1 MSAVHLSH
9 VSFSYSSAVPVITD
23 ATFDLGPGWAGLVGA
38 NGAGKSTL
46 LSLITGEH
54 PPDTG
59 RVTIEPASLP
69 PVLCEQ
75 RVDTLTTEIQG
86 FGWDWEGDAV
96 RMRARLNLDPQ
107 DLERWITLSPGERK
121 RWQIGAALVAR
132 PDVLLLDEPTNH
144 LDAVVRD
151 LLVSALGDFRGC
163 GVVVSHDRD
172 LLNELTSKTIRL
184 QPGRVQLWNGSYD
197 AARDAWVAEAAE
209 QAEALTRMKADRKKL
224 ARRLDEQHRKTA
236 QQDAKRMRERRA
248 AGKHDLDTR
257 GSAASYKHE
266 RGQKTG
272 AQTVSTMTNSLQKL
286 DDNLEGASVNKDL
299 GGKVTFNFEP
309 SNKEFLI
316 RYSGPV
322 MAGDRELFDVNV
334 AVRRTDRIR
343 IAGRNGAGKTS
354 LLRHLVNEAGIPTD
368 RILYLA
374 QETTAAEATG
384 WLEEVNALP
393 PDDKGRVMTLV
404 ARLGADP
411 GALLQSHQP
420 SPGEARKIALA
431 LGLGT
436 PKWLLV
442 LDEPTNHLDLP
453 SIERLESALVT
464 YQGALL
470 LITHDDSLADRTT
483 DTTWTVTD
491 AGLAI

>member
-1 MSAVHLSH
+1 MSAIHLSH

-38 NGAGKSTL
+38 NGVGKSTL

-54 PPDTG
+54 PPDDGT
-59 RVTIEPASLP
+59 VSVEPVGLP
-69 PVLCEQ
+69 PVLCAQ
-75 RVDTLTTEIQG
+75 RVDTLTVDIRN
-86 FGWDWEGDAV
+86 FGWDWDGDAV
-96 RMRARLNLDPQ
+96 RMRAKLDLVPDQ
-107 DLERWITLSPGERK
+107 LERWPTLSPGERK

-144 LDAVVRD
+144 LDAAAHD
-151 LLVSALGDFRGC
+151 LLLSALGDFRGC

-172 LLNELTSKTIRL
+172 LLNNLTTKTVRVL
-184 QPGRVQLWNGSYD
+184 PGRVRMWNGSYD
-197 AARDAWVAEAAE
+197 AARDAWIAETAE
-209 QAEALTRMKADRKKL
+209 QVETLQRMKADRKKL

-236 QQDAKRMRERRA
+236 HQDAKRMRERRA

-272 AQTVSTMTNSLQKL
+272 AQTVSTMSNSLQKL
-286 DDNLEGASVNKDL
+286 DGDLEGASLAKDL
-299 GGKVTFNFEP
+299 GGGITFDFEP
-309 SNKEFLI
+309 SNKEFLT
-316 RYSGPV
+316 RYDGPV
-322 MAGDRELFDVNV
+322 LAGTEELFKVDV
-334 AVRRTDRIR
+334 AMRRTDRIR

-354 LLRHLVNEAGIPTD
+354 LLRLLVDEAAIPPD
-368 RILYLA
+368 KILYLT
-374 QETTAAEATG
+374 QETTAAGATA
-384 WLEEVNALP
+384 WLDEVNSLP
-393 PDDKGRVMTLV
+393 SSDRGRVMTLV

-436 PKWLLV
+436 AKWLLV

-453 SIERLESALVT
+453 SIERLESALVA
-464 YQGALL
+464 YEGALL
-470 LITHDDSLADRTT
+470 LITHDDALADRTT
-483 DTTWTVTD
+483 DTTWTLGD
-491 AGLAI
+491 SGLVM